1 MPLAS
6 KNNALI
12 VKDGKLATDCAC
24 CCPLSEYSMFE
35 WTGTPTASPGFCA
48 CYWNSAPLVKS
59 ISECG
64 AYAGIPLAGL
74 SRGRYGNVS
83 QSSLAGVDGSAS
95 GYPTYRNFDQLR
107 RYSSAAD
114 MSWPGQEY
122 ANASLRATK
131 SALYL
136 PDDTL
141 IGLHSASA
149 GQPGVLEGSSVEN
162 PYMNGSGHGYKI
174 TPVSLSD
181 ATDLRDAQ
189 KGRSLKF
196 CDGNWI
202 ADPSKPWK
210 VTANVAGWPQG
221 LSRPSY
227 RGGESLHQ
235 YWQESW
241 SHETVLDSL
250 VRSSTGMPLIWSL
263 SSSSSVSQEGGFI
276 FGRGVQATLT
286 DNNAHTDNRP
296 PENGD
301 FIGSGSQWPDTTA
314 CSSGCEVKYL
324 FNVSVT
330 LRIPLSQY
338 GLGTVVLTDTVY
350 CDRVYSPCI
359 SSGGSS
365 WTSPATR
372 RNMVITSS
380 SGDRVTSFSPYLGI
394 IVHVPNEND
403 SFTFEV

>member
-1 MPLAS
+1 MPLAT
-6 KNNALI
+6 KNGALI
-12 VKDGKLATDCAC
+12 VKEGKIAESCAC
-24 CCPLSEYSMFE
+24 CCPLSEYSRFE
-35 WTGTPTASPGFCA
+35 WTGTPTASLDFCA

-83 QSSLAGVDGSAS
+83 QSSLAGIDGSAS
-95 GYPTYRNFDQLR
+95 GYPSYRNLDALR
-107 RYSSAAD
+107 QFQVAAD
-114 MSWPGQEY
+114 MQFPGTNL
-122 ANASLRATK
+122 ANASLRATS

-136 PDDTL
+136 PDNTL
-141 IGLHSASA
+141 IGLHSPAS
-149 GQPGVLEGSSVEN
+149 GQTGVLEGASVAN
-162 PYMNGSGHGYKI
+162 PYMTGSGHAYRI
-174 TPVSLSD
+174 SPVTLSE
-181 ATDLRDAQ
+181 ATDLREAQ

-202 ADPSKPWK
+202 ADPSRPWK

-227 RGGESLHQ
+227 SGG

-338 GLGTVVLTDTVY
+338 GLGTVVLTDTVH

-372 RNMVITSS
+372 RNMV
-380 SGDRVTSFSPYLGI
+380 VTTATGNFDPYLGV